1 MPDMDNEELENET
14 TSNSPTGFGGAHRS
28 FLGLIVTVLKWVLLI
43 IVGVVVVAA
52 INVGVNYIM
61 NRGDGAGR
69 QSQSSVYD
77 GVQPVRSWYD
87 GIGEIRVSTKDSTPY
102 TVVIRVQLGYKQD
115 DKAIQTALVSQ
126 NPYIKAKVREYFSE
140 KRVNE
145 LNDEAKIA
153 AELKQ
158 KINNIIGGK
167 GIDIVIITE
176 KTVIE
181 M

>member
-1 MPDMDNEELENET
+1 MPVEDNDDIELESAG
-14 TSNSPTGFGGAHRS
+14 SNGSAIGGSRGS
-28 FLGLIVTVLKWVLLI
+28 FLGLIVTVLKWVLLV
-43 IVGVVVVAA
+43 IVGLVFVSA
-52 INVGVNYIM
+52 ISVGVNYVM
-61 NRGDGAGR
+61 NRGNAAGR
-69 QSQSSVYD
+69 QTQSSAFE

-102 TVVIRVQLGYKQD
+102 TVMVRVQLGYRQD
-115 DKAIQTALVSQ
+115 DKSIQTALVNQ
-126 NPYIKAKVREYFSE
+126 GPYIKAKVREYFSE

-145 LNDEAKIA
+145 LSDESKIA

>member
-1 MPDMDNEELENET
+1 MPVEDNEELENET
-14 TSNSPTGFGGAHRS
+14 TSNSGKRFGGGRFSA
-28 FLGLIVTVLKWVLLI
+28 LGLVVTVLKWVLLV
-43 IVGVVVVAA
+43 IVGLVFVASVS
-52 INVGVNYIM
+52 VGVNYIM
-61 NRGDGAGR
+61 NRGNTAG
-69 QSQSSVYD
+69 QQTQSSAFD

-102 TVVIRVQLGYKQD
+102 TVMVRVQLGYRQD
-115 DKAIQTALVSQ
+115 DKAIQTALVNQ
-126 NPYIKAKVREYFSE
+126 GPYIKAKVREYFSE